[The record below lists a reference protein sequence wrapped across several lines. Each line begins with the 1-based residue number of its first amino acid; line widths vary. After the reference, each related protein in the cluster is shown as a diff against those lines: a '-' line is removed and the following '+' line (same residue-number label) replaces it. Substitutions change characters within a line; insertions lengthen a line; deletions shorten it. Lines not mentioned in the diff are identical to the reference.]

1 MQQNPS
7 YELFT
12 WQGLFCVAKQ
22 GIDVNMS
29 SVQFFCVTDGAWQQA
44 SLREA
49 AAWVKFGAGGS
60 KQVSQ
65 VDVCYASSTM
75 IIYSTKNMVE

>member
-1 MQQNPS
+1 
-7 YELFT
+7 
-12 WQGLFCVAKQ
+12 
-22 GIDVNMS
+22 MS
-29 SVQFFCVTDGAWQQA
+29 SVQFFFVTDGACQQA

-65 VDVCYASSTM
+65 VDVCYASLTM
-75 IIYSTKNMVE
+75 KCHITYPSYAHNIPNNFQKYVKQE